1 MIIAHSCKIFNFSH
15 YCVTDDRFG
24 RFIRAKKS
32 TPNMYLT
39 MKIFVKL
46 LMDLTLMVRGAQY
59 TRTYFLYEKS
69 GLEVRNFLTFPNSF

>member
-1 MIIAHSCKIFNFSH
+1 
-15 YCVTDDRFG
+15 
-24 RFIRAKKS
+24 
-32 TPNMYLT
+32 MYLT

-69 GLEVRNFLTFPNSF
+69 GLEVRNFLTFPDSS